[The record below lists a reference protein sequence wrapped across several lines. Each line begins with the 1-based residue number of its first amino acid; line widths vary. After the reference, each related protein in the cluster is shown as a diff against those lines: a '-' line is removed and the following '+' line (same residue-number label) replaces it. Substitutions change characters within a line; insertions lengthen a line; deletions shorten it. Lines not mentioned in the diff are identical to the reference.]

1 MVIFFDHIKGCEIY
15 ALLLMIVV
23 LLRFGRVNFQVFSE
37 YIYRIFFLFSSIET
51 VRKYLKS
58 FNTRPF
64 LALKPPYVLTTTEHL
79 IST

>member
-37 YIYRIFFLFSSIET
+37 YIYRIFF
-51 VRKYLKS
+51 YL
-58 FNTRPF
+58 
-64 LALKPPYVLTTTEHL
+64 AV
-79 IST
+79 